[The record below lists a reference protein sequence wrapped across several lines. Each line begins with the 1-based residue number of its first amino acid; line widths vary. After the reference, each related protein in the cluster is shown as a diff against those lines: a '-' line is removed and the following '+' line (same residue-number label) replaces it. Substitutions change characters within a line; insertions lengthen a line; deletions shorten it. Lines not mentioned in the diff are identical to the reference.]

1 MAYIDRLIRIKS
13 DIGRCMLSEFF
24 GTFLLVWIAHS
35 TGGAYSF
42 ASEGSGVDKVPKIF
56 AVTFGVGCAALIALT
71 GTMPVS
77 GGHINPAI
85 TVAVASMGHF
95 PWARVI
101 PYLVA
106 QHLGGFTAGLV
117 IYITFFDSISKE
129 LSKEHSVTGISSLV
143 APTSTGLPVTL
154 ASLNTSLPNLSSSTV
169 AASTATGSSGL
180 LIGLKHTS
188 HLFCSSPAPH
198 ASIVGAFTGSFL
210 ATAVF
215 LIGVAAILDQNSS
228 MKPPKWYWPFGVAF
242 VLMISLAAFGSN
254 GGPSVNPAADL
265 ATRIFASLA
274 GWKPVLWSPLNGH
287 YWWIAGLAGPHLGA
301 IFGLW
306 LYRFCISAHYPDLP
320 PLPVNRR
327 ESTDDQTE
335 LRKLKP

>member
-1 MAYIDRLIRIKS
+1 MAFIDRLIRIKS
-13 DIGRCMLSEFF
+13 DLGRCMLSEFF

-35 TGGAYSF
+35 TGAAYSF
-42 ASEGSGVDKVPKIF
+42 ASEGSGVDRVPKIF

-71 GTMPVS
+71 ASMPVS

-85 TVAVASMGHF
+85 TVAVATMGHF
-95 PWARVI
+95 PWARVL
-101 PYLVA
+101 PYLIA

-117 IYITFFDSISKE
+117 IYITFFDSITKE
-129 LSKEHSVTGISSLV
+129 LSKDHPDSS
-143 APTSTGLPVTL
+143 S
-154 ASLNTSLPNLSSSTV
+154 SSSTFIANSSLPDLFSST
-169 AASTATGSSGL
+169 AASVSPGIL
-180 LIGLKHTS
+180 NGLKHTS

-198 ASIVGAFTGSFL
+198 ASLIGAFTGSFL

-215 LIGVAAILDQNSS
+215 LIGVAAILDQNSN
-228 MKPPKWYWPFGVAF
+228 MKPPKWYWPFGVAL

-274 GWKPVLWSPLNGH
+274 GWKPVLWSPLHGH

-306 LYRFCISAHYPDLP
+306 FYRFCISAHYPDLP
-320 PLPVNRR
+320 PINRR
-327 ESTDDQTE
+327 ESADGTE
-335 LRKLKP
+335 KAQVEMRRLNS

>member
-1 MAYIDRLIRIKS
+1 
-13 DIGRCMLSEFF
+13 MLSEFF

-35 TGGAYSF
+35 TGAAYSF
-42 ASEGSGVDKVPKIF
+42 ASDGSGVDKVPRIF

-71 GTMPVS
+71 ASMPVS

-95 PWARVI
+95 PWVRVL
-101 PYLVA
+101 PYLIA

-117 IYITFFDSISKE
+117 IYITFFDSIMKE
-129 LSKEHSVTGISSLV
+129 LSKDHTGSSLS
-143 APTSTGLPVTL
+143 TSSAAVTENPVTL
-154 ASLNTSLPNLSSSTV
+154 ATNSSSLPDLVSSSTV
-169 AASTATGSSGL
+169 AAAAATSSSSSGL

-198 ASIVGAFTGSFL
+198 ASVIGAFTGSFL

-215 LIGVAAILDQNSS
+215 LIGVAAILDQNSN
-228 MKPPKWYWPFGVAF
+228 MKPPKWYWPLAVSF

-274 GWKPVLWSPLNGH
+274 GWKPVLWSPLHGH

-306 LYRFCISAHYPDLP
+306 FYRFCISAHYPDNP
-320 PLPVNRR
+320 TPVNRR
-327 ESTDDQTE
+327 ESSDEKAQVE
-335 LRKLKP
+335 MRRLKP

>member
-13 DIGRCMLSEFF
+13 ELGRCMLSEFF

-42 ASEGSGVDKVPKIF
+42 ASEGSGIDKVPKIF
-56 AVTFGVGCAALIALT
+56 AVTFGIGCAALIALT
-71 GTMPVS
+71 ASMPVS

-95 PWARVI
+95 PWVRVI
-101 PYLVA
+101 PYLIA

-117 IYITFFDSISKE
+117 IYITFFDSITKE
-129 LSKEHSVTGISSLV
+129 LSKDHSTSLIPPRTTSVLVSVNSSNAL
-143 APTSTGLPVTL
+143 LPDL
-154 ASLNTSLPNLSSSTV
+154 ASSTASTS
-169 AASTATGSSGL
+169 AASTSAGL
-180 LIGLKHTS
+180 LNGLKHTS

-198 ASIVGAFTGSFL
+198 ASMVGAFTGSFL

-215 LIGVAAILDQNSS
+215 LIGVAAILDQNSN
-228 MKPPKWYWPFGVAF
+228 MKPPKWYWPLGVAF

-274 GWKPVLWSPLNGH
+274 GWKPVLWSHLNGH

-306 LYRFCISAHYPDLP
+306 FYRFCISAHYPDSP
-320 PLPVNRR
+320 PVNRR
-327 ESTDDQTE
+327 DSEDTE
-335 LRKLKP
+335 KAQVEMRRLKP

>member
-1 MAYIDRLIRIKS
+1 MAVIDRLIRIKS
-13 DIGRCMLSEFF
+13 ELGRCMLSEFF
-24 GTFLLVWIAHS
+24 CTFLLVWIAHS
-35 TGGAYSF
+35 TGAAYGF
-42 ASEGSGVDKVPKIF
+42 ASDGSGIDKVPKIF

-71 GTMPVS
+71 ASMPIS

-117 IYITFFDSISKE
+117 IYITFFDSITKE
-129 LSKEHSVTGISSLV
+129 LSKGHLSNDVSSLAAPSTTSVPLTV
-143 APTSTGLPVTL
+143 AMNL
-154 ASLNTSLPNLSSSTV
+154 SLPDLSSSTA
-169 AASTATGSSGL
+169 AASTSSGL
-180 LIGLKHTS
+180 LVGLKHTS

-198 ASIVGAFTGSFL
+198 ASVVGAFTGSFL

-215 LIGVAAILDQNSS
+215 LIGIAAILDQNSN
-228 MKPPKWYWPFGVAF
+228 MKPPKWYWPFAVAL

-274 GWKPVLWSPLNGH
+274 GWKPVLWSQLNGH

-306 LYRFCISAHYPDLP
+306 FYRFCISAHYPDP
-320 PLPVNRR
+320 PPVNRR
-327 ESTDDQTE
+327 DSGDGTDKAQVE
-335 LRKLKP
+335 MRRLKP